1 MAPIAAQAIPAAPGS
16 STTWATLRCRLQPSM
31 ATRRSA
37 SCGQWPSSL
46 AKRPSCSR
54 SGRCITSANASNC
67 RLPSTAITTLSS
79 PAARHR
85 MVLTADGDCRH
96 GLAAVHSPGS
106 WRLPWASWTARCRTS
121 QRRYGSSCRWRR
133 AEPPQPGLPRMHRR
147 PATRSPKASPTIM
160 GGPSAAP
167 LIDIRP
173 VGLHDQIVGWA
184 LRAGAV
190 LPEAGNTGIDKPFVA
205 PAQHLV
211 AYAQPL
217 SHATPGRAG
226 PGRAGNSRPRYRLR
240 RPAAERWRVR
250 RVP

>member
-1 MAPIAAQAIPAAPGS
+1 MPGLLPAGHAMAPIAAQAIPAAPGS

-37 SCGQWPSSL
+37 SCGQWPSLL

-121 QRRYGSSCRWRR
+121 QRRYGSSCRWSR

-173 VGLHDQIVGWA
+173 V
-184 LRAGAV
+184 
-190 LPEAGNTGIDKPFVA
+190 
-205 PAQHLV
+205 
-211 AYAQPL
+211 
-217 SHATPGRAG
+217 
-226 PGRAGNSRPRYRLR
+226 
-240 RPAAERWRVR
+240 AACTTRS
-250 RVP
+250 